1 MILYLPFYSRREHL
15 MFKKKP
21 LSDDAPKL
29 EGAGDAPSPGPRLRR
44 KIILIA
50 GLAGLSVVALLGGL
64 MAALGPSAAIAVLT
78 GAPTPE
84 ESAAPLPD
92 DANPP
97 PPGAELVVMP
107 FEEMIVNIS
116 ATAESGRQIS
126 RFLKVDLALVYDRT
140 QDSGGLVETRHIF
153 LRDAFQDYLR
163 QLAER
168 DLEGTLGLITVKG
181 ELLRRARAIA
191 GSDAPHEMVIT
202 GLVIQ

>member
-1 MILYLPFYSRREHL
+1 

-21 LSDDAPKL
+21 LSDDAPKV

-64 MAALGPSAAIAVLT
+64 MAALGPSAAMAVLT
-78 GAPTPE
+78 GTPTPE

>member
-1 MILYLPFYSRREHL
+1 

-21 LSDDAPKL
+21 LSDDAPKV
-29 EGAGDAPSPGPRLRR
+29 EGDGDAPVTGSRLRR

-50 GLAGLSVVALLGGL
+50 GLAGLSVLALLGGL
-64 MAALGPSAAIAVLT
+64 MAALGPSGAIAVLT
-78 GAPTPE
+78 GAPAPE
-84 ESAAPLPD
+84 ESATPLPD
-92 DANPP
+92 EANPP

>member
-1 MILYLPFYSRREHL
+1 M
-15 MFKKKP
+15 
-21 LSDDAPKL
+21 
-29 EGAGDAPSPGPRLRR
+29 
-44 KIILIA
+44 
-50 GLAGLSVVALLGGL
+50 
-64 MAALGPSAAIAVLT
+64 AVLT

>member
-1 MILYLPFYSRREHL
+1 
-15 MFKKKP
+15 MFQKTP
-21 LSDDAPKL
+21 LSDDAPKV

-64 MAALGPSAAIAVLT
+64 MAALGPSAAMAVLT

-116 ATAESGRQIS
+116 ATAESWRQIS

-140 QDSGGLVETRHIF
+140 QDSGGLVEARHIF

>member
-1 MILYLPFYSRREHL
+1 

-64 MAALGPSAAIAVLT
+64 MAALGPSAAMAVLT

-140 QDSGGLVETRHIF
+140 QDSGGLVEARHIF